1 MVRIRETAW
10 TPAERTEVDP
20 DLPARATEFA
30 RLLRDR
36 RAVVLTG
43 AGISTP
49 SGIPDYRGPDSPGR
63 TPMTYQQ
70 FVGDPAF
77 RRHYWAR
84 NHLGWRHME
93 AARPNAAHL
102 RLAEWERR
110 GLVTGVVTQNVD
122 LLHLKA
128 GSRRLV
134 DLHGT
139 YAVVTCLDCGAH
151 QSRWA
156 LHEELDRL
164 NPGFAER
171 MATRGAI
178 EVAPD
183 ADAVLAD
190 TSEFRMADC
199 LNCSGVLKP
208 DIVYFGE
215 NVPAARVH
223 EANELVDGSE
233 LLVVV
238 GSSLTVRS
246 GYRFVRRAV
255 TTGKPVVVVN
265 RGRTRAHGEATLTI
279 DGDCVEVLDLVEAAL
294 NSQTATMS
302 GQTATKSS
310 ACTRGRP

>member
-10 TPAERTEVDP
+10 TPAERTEP
-20 DLPARATEFA
+20 DDDLLERAEA
-30 RLLRDR
+30 LADLMRGR
-36 RAVVLTG
+36 RTAVLTG

-70 FVGDPAF
+70 FVGDPDF

-93 AARPNAAHL
+93 AARPNGAHL
-102 RLAEWERR
+102 HLADWEHR
-110 GLVTGVVTQNVD
+110 GLVNGVITQNVD

-139 YAVVTCLDCGAH
+139 YAVVTCLGCGVRR
-151 QSRWA
+151 SRWA
-156 LHEELDRL
+156 LHEDLERL
-164 NPGFAER
+164 NPGFADR
-171 MATRGAI
+171 VASRGAI

-190 TSEFRMADC
+190 TSTFRVADC
-199 LNCSGVLKP
+199 AACSGVLKP

-215 NVPAARVH
+215 TVPTARVG
-223 EANELVDGSE
+223 EAHALVDE
-233 LLVVV
+233 ADLVVV
-238 GSSLTVRS
+238 IGSSLTVRS

-255 TTGKPVVVVN
+255 TTGTPVAILN
-265 RGRTRAHGEATLTI
+265 RGRTRAHDEATLTV
-279 DGDCVEVLDLVEAAL
+279 DGDCVTVLDLVDAAL
-294 NSQTATMS
+294 A
-302 GQTATKSS
+302 
-310 ACTRGRP
+310 

>member
-1 MVRIRETAW
+1 
-10 TPAERTEVDP
+10 
-20 DLPARATEFA
+20 
-30 RLLRDR
+30 
-36 RAVVLTG
+36 VVLTG

-63 TPMTYQQ
+63 TPMTFQQ
-70 FVGDPAF
+70 FVGDPTF

-102 RLAEWERR
+102 LLADWERR
-110 GLVTGVVTQNVD
+110 GLVTGVITQNVD

-128 GSRRLV
+128 GNRRLV

-139 YAVVTCLDCGAH
+139 YAVVICLDCGLR

-156 LHEELDRL
+156 LHEQLERL
-164 NPGFAER
+164 NPGFIER
-171 MATRGAI
+171 VTSRGAI

-183 ADAVLAD
+183 ADAVLAE
-190 TSEFRMADC
+190 TSDFRMVDC
-199 LNCSGVLKP
+199 RACSGVLKP

-215 NVPAARVH
+215 NVPAHRVQ
-223 EANELVDGSE
+223 EANALVDGSD
-233 LLVVV
+233 LVVVV

-255 TTGKPVVVVN
+255 TTGTPVAVVN

-279 DGDCVEVLDLVEAAL
+279 DGDCVEVLELTDAAL
-294 NSQTATMS
+294 PHH
-302 GQTATKSS
+302 G
-310 ACTRGRP
+310 

>member
-10 TPAERTEVDP
+10 TPAERTEADP
-20 DLPARATEFA
+20 DLPDRAAALAE
-30 RLLRDR
+30 LLRGR

-63 TPMTYQQ
+63 TPMTFQQ

-102 RLAEWERR
+102 LLADWERR
-110 GLVTGVVTQNVD
+110 GLVTGVITQNVD

-128 GSRRLV
+128 GNRRLV

-139 YAVVTCLDCGAH
+139 YAVVICLDCGLR

-156 LHEELDRL
+156 LHEQLERL
-164 NPGFAER
+164 NPGFIER
-171 MATRGAI
+171 VTSRGAI

-183 ADAVLAD
+183 ADAVLAE
-190 TSEFRMADC
+190 TSDFRMVDC
-199 LNCSGVLKP
+199 RVCSGVLKP

-215 NVPAARVH
+215 NVPASRVH
-223 EANELVDGSE
+223 AANDLVDSSDV
-233 LLVVV
+233 LVVV

-255 TTGKPVVVVN
+255 TTGTPVAVVN

-279 DGDCVEVLDLVEAAL
+279 DGDCVEVLELTDAAL
-294 NSQTATMS
+294 PHH
-302 GQTATKSS
+302 G
-310 ACTRGRP
+310 

>member
-10 TPAERTEVDP
+10 TPAERTEADP
-20 DLPARATEFA
+20 DLPDRAAALAE
-30 RLLRDR
+30 LLRGR

-63 TPMTYQQ
+63 TPMTFQQ

-102 RLAEWERR
+102 LLADWERR
-110 GLVTGVVTQNVD
+110 GLVTGVITQNVD

-128 GSRRLV
+128 GNRRLV

-139 YAVVTCLDCGAH
+139 YAVVICLDCGLR

-156 LHEELDRL
+156 LHEQLERL
-164 NPGFAER
+164 NPGFIER
-171 MATRGAI
+171 VTSRGAI

-183 ADAVLAD
+183 ADAVLAE
-190 TSEFRMADC
+190 TSDFRMVDC
-199 LNCSGVLKP
+199 RACSGVLKP

-215 NVPAARVH
+215 NVPAHRVQ
-223 EANELVDGSE
+223 EANALVDGSD
-233 LLVVV
+233 LVVVV

-255 TTGKPVVVVN
+255 TTGTPVAVVN

-279 DGDCVEVLDLVEAAL
+279 DGDCVKVLELADAAL
-294 NSQTATMS
+294 PHH
-302 GQTATKSS
+302 G
-310 ACTRGRP
+310 

>member
-10 TPAERTEVDP
+10 TPAERTEADP
-20 DLPARATEFA
+20 DLPDRAAALAE
-30 RLLRDR
+30 LLRGR

-63 TPMTYQQ
+63 TPMTFQQ

-102 RLAEWERR
+102 LLAGWERR
-110 GLVTGVVTQNVD
+110 GLVTGVITQNVD

-128 GSRRLV
+128 GNRRLV

-139 YAVVTCLDCGAH
+139 YAVVICLDCGLR

-156 LHEELDRL
+156 LHEQLERL
-164 NPGFAER
+164 NPGFIER
-171 MATRGAI
+171 VTSRGAI

-183 ADAVLAD
+183 ADAVLAE
-190 TSEFRMADC
+190 TSDFRMVDC
-199 LNCSGVLKP
+199 RACSGALKP

-215 NVPAARVH
+215 NVPAHRVQ
-223 EANELVDGSE
+223 EANALVDGSD
-233 LLVVV
+233 LVVVV

-255 TTGKPVVVVN
+255 TTGTPVAVVN
-265 RGRTRAHGEATLTI
+265 RGRTRAHDEATLTI
-279 DGDCVEVLDLVEAAL
+279 DGDCVEVLELADAAL
-294 NSQTATMS
+294 PHH
-302 GQTATKSS
+302 G
-310 ACTRGRP
+310 

>member
-1 MVRIRETAW
+1 MARIRETAW
-10 TPAERTEVDP
+10 TPAERTEADP
-20 DLPARATEFA
+20 DLPDRAAALAE
-30 RLLRDR
+30 LLRGR
-36 RAVVLTG
+36 RAVALTG

-63 TPMTYQQ
+63 TPMTFQQ

-102 RLAEWERR
+102 LLADWERR
-110 GLVTGVVTQNVD
+110 GLVTGVITQNVD

-128 GSRRLV
+128 GNRRLV

-139 YAVVTCLDCGAH
+139 YAVVICLDCGLR

-156 LHEELDRL
+156 LHEQLERL
-164 NPGFAER
+164 NPGFIER
-171 MATRGAI
+171 VTSRGAI

-183 ADAVLAD
+183 ADAVLAE
-190 TSEFRMADC
+190 TSDFRMVDC
-199 LNCSGVLKP
+199 RVCSGVLKP

-215 NVPAARVH
+215 NVPASRVH
-223 EANELVDGSE
+223 AANDLVDSSDV
-233 LLVVV
+233 LVVV

-255 TTGKPVVVVN
+255 TTGTPVAVVN

-279 DGDCVEVLDLVEAAL
+279 DGDCVEVLELADAAL
-294 NSQTATMS
+294 PHH
-302 GQTATKSS
+302 G
-310 ACTRGRP
+310 

>member
-10 TPAERTEVDP
+10 TPAERTPLDP
-20 DLPARATEFA
+20 DLPERAHALAELM
-30 RLLRDR
+30 RGR
-36 RAVVLTG
+36 RSVVLTG

-70 FVGDPAF
+70 FVSDPAF

-102 RLAEWERR
+102 LLADWERR
-110 GLVTGVVTQNVD
+110 GLVAGVITQNVD

-139 YAVVTCLDCGAH
+139 YAVVTCLDCGLR

-171 MATRGAI
+171 VATRGAI

-183 ADAVLAD
+183 ADAVLEDTAD
-190 TSEFRMADC
+190 FRMVDC
-199 LNCSGVLKP
+199 PRCGGVLKP

-215 NVPAARVH
+215 SVPAHRVL
-223 EANELVDGSE
+223 EANALVDGAD
-233 LLVVV
+233 LVVVV

-255 TTGKPVVVVN
+255 TTDTPVAVIN

-279 DGDCVEVLDLVEAAL
+279 DGDCVDVLTRVDRAL
-294 NSQTATMS
+294 
-302 GQTATKSS
+302 G
-310 ACTRGRP
+310 G

>member
-1 MVRIRETAW
+1 MRIRETAW
-10 TPAERTEVDP
+10 TPAERTEP
-20 DLPARATEFA
+20 DRDLAERASALADLMRGRQT
-30 RLLRDR
+30 
-36 RAVVLTG
+36 VVLTG

-49 SGIPDYRGPDSPGR
+49 SGIPDYRGPDSPAR

-70 FVGDPAF
+70 FIGDPDF

-102 RLAEWERR
+102 QLAAWERR
-110 GLVTGVVTQNVD
+110 GLVAGVVTQNVD

-128 GSRRLV
+128 GSRTIV
-134 DLHGT
+134 DLHGS
-139 YAVVTCLDCGAH
+139 YAVVACLDCGAR

-156 LHEELDRL
+156 LHTELERL

-171 MATRGAI
+171 VASRGAI

-190 TSEFRMADC
+190 TTDFRTAAC
-199 LNCSGVLKP
+199 PACAGVLKP

-215 NVPAARVH
+215 NVPSARV
-223 EANELVDGSE
+223 EAANALVDGAD
-233 LLVVV
+233 LVVVV

-246 GYRFVRRAV
+246 GYRFARRAT
-255 TTGKPVVVVN
+255 TTGTPLAVVN
-265 RGRTRAHGEATLTI
+265 RGRTRAHDEATLTI
-279 DGDCVEVLDLVEAAL
+279 DGDCVDVLTLVEAAL
-294 NSQTATMS
+294 
-302 GQTATKSS
+302 
-310 ACTRGRP
+310 

>member
-10 TPAERTEVDP
+10 TPAERTAP
-20 DLPARATEFA
+20 DQDLTDRATA
-30 RLLRDR
+30 LADLLRGR
-36 RAVVLTG
+36 RAAVLTG

-70 FVGDPAF
+70 FVGDPGF

-102 RLAEWERR
+102 MLADWERR
-110 GLVTGVVTQNVD
+110 GLVSGVITQNVD

-139 YAVVTCLDCGAH
+139 YAVVRCLDCGSR

-156 LHEELDRL
+156 LHEDLERL

-171 MATRGAI
+171 VATRGAI

-183 ADAVLAD
+183 ADAVLTDTAD
-190 TSEFRMADC
+190 FRMVDC
-199 LNCSGVLKP
+199 PRCAGVLKP

-215 NVPAARVH
+215 NVPAARVSQ
-223 EANELVDGSE
+223 ANALVDESD
-233 LLVVV
+233 VVV
-238 GSSLTVRS
+238 VIGSSLTVRS

-255 TTGKPVVVVN
+255 TTGTPVVVLN
-265 RGRTRAHGEATLTI
+265 RGRTRAHAEATLTI
-279 DGDCVEVLDLVEAAL
+279 DGDCVEVLRLTDAAL
-294 NSQTATMS
+294 PHH
-302 GQTATKSS
+302 
-310 ACTRGRP
+310 R

>member
-10 TPAERTEVDP
+10 TPAERTEADP
-20 DLPARATEFA
+20 DLPDRAAALAE
-30 RLLRDR
+30 LLRGR

-63 TPMTYQQ
+63 TPMTFQQ

-102 RLAEWERR
+102 LLADWERR
-110 GLVTGVVTQNVD
+110 GLVTGVITQNVD

-128 GSRRLV
+128 GNRRLV

-139 YAVVTCLDCGAH
+139 YTVVICLDCGLR

-156 LHEELDRL
+156 LHEQLERL
-164 NPGFAER
+164 NPGFIER
-171 MATRGAI
+171 VTSRGAI

-183 ADAVLAD
+183 ADAVLAE
-190 TSEFRMADC
+190 TSDFRMVDC
-199 LNCSGVLKP
+199 RACSGVLKP

-215 NVPAARVH
+215 NVPASRVH
-223 EANELVDGSE
+223 AANDLVDSSDV
-233 LLVVV
+233 LVVV

-255 TTGKPVVVVN
+255 TTGTPVAVVN

-279 DGDCVEVLDLVEAAL
+279 DGDCVEVLELTDAAL
-294 NSQTATMS
+294 PHH
-302 GQTATKSS
+302 G
-310 ACTRGRP
+310 

>member
-1 MVRIRETAW
+1 MVRVRDTAW
-10 TPAERTEVDP
+10 TPAERTRPDP
-20 DLPARATEFA
+20 DLPERADVLAELM
-30 RLLRDR
+30 RGR
-36 RAVVLTG
+36 RTAVLTG

-102 RLAEWERR
+102 LLARWERR
-110 GLVTGVVTQNVD
+110 GTVSGVITQNVD

-139 YAVVTCLDCGAH
+139 YAVVTCLDCGLR

-156 LHEELDRL
+156 LHEQLERL

-171 MATRGAI
+171 VATRGAI

-183 ADAVLAD
+183 ADAVLED
-190 TSEFRMADC
+190 TEDFRMVDC
-199 LNCSGVLKP
+199 PRCSGVLKP

-215 NVPAARVH
+215 NVPAHRVQ
-223 EANELVDGSE
+223 EANALVDGSD
-233 LLVVV
+233 LVVVV

-255 TTGKPVVVVN
+255 TTGTPVAVIN
-265 RGRTRAHGEATLTI
+265 RGRTRAHDEATLTI
-279 DGDCVEVLDLVEAAL
+279 DGDCVEVLTRVDRAL
-294 NSQTATMS
+294 GA
-302 GQTATKSS
+302 
-310 ACTRGRP
+310 

>member
-10 TPAERTEVDP
+10 TPAERTEADS
-20 DLPARATEFA
+20 DLPDRAAALAE
-30 RLLRDR
+30 LLRGR
-36 RAVVLTG
+36 RSVVLTG

-63 TPMTYQQ
+63 TPMTFQQ

-102 RLAEWERR
+102 LLADWERR
-110 GLVTGVVTQNVD
+110 GIVTGVITQNVD

-128 GSRRLV
+128 GNRRLV

-139 YAVVTCLDCGAH
+139 YAVVICLDCGLR

-156 LHEELDRL
+156 LHEQLERL
-164 NPGFAER
+164 NPGFIER
-171 MATRGAI
+171 VTSRGAI

-183 ADAVLAD
+183 ADAVLAE
-190 TSEFRMADC
+190 TSDFRMVDC
-199 LNCSGVLKP
+199 RVCSGVLKP

-215 NVPAARVH
+215 NVPASRVH
-223 EANELVDGSE
+223 AANDLVDSSDV
-233 LLVVV
+233 LVVV

-255 TTGKPVVVVN
+255 TTGTPVAVVN

-279 DGDCVEVLDLVEAAL
+279 DGDCVEVLELADAAL
-294 NSQTATMS
+294 PHH
-302 GQTATKSS
+302 G
-310 ACTRGRP
+310 

>member
-10 TPAERTEVDP
+10 TPAERTEP
-20 DLPARATEFA
+20 DTDVVERAITLA
-30 RLLRDR
+30 DLLRGR

-49 SGIPDYRGPDSPGR
+49 SGIPDYRGPDSPAR

-84 NHLGWRHME
+84 NHLGWRYME
-93 AARPNAAHL
+93 ATRPNDAHL
-102 RLAEWERR
+102 TLAAWERR
-110 GLVTGVVTQNVD
+110 GLVSGVITQNVD

-128 GSRRLV
+128 GSRRIV

-139 YAVVTCLDCGAH
+139 YGVVTCLDCGGR

-156 LHEELDRL
+156 LHEKLDRL

-171 MATRGAI
+171 VSTRGAI

-183 ADAVLAD
+183 ADAVLTD
-190 TSEFRMADC
+190 TSDFRMVDC
-199 LNCSGVLKP
+199 GHCSGVLKP

-215 NVPAARVH
+215 NVPADRVH
-223 EANELVDGSE
+223 RANELVDE
-233 LLVVV
+233 ADLVVVV

-246 GYRFVRRAV
+246 GYRFVRRAA
-255 TTGKPVVVVN
+255 TTGKAVAVVN
-265 RGRTRAHGEATLTI
+265 RGRTRAHDHAELTI
-279 DGDCVEVLDLVEAAL
+279 DGDCVQVLGLVDAAL
-294 NSQTATMS
+294 
-302 GQTATKSS
+302 
-310 ACTRGRP
+310 

>member
-10 TPAERTEVDP
+10 TPAERTEADP
-20 DLPARATEFA
+20 DLPDRAAALAE
-30 RLLRDR
+30 LLRGR
-36 RAVVLTG
+36 RSVVLTG

-63 TPMTYQQ
+63 TPMTFQQ

-102 RLAEWERR
+102 LLADWERR
-110 GLVTGVVTQNVD
+110 GIVTGVITQNVD

-128 GSRRLV
+128 GNRRLV

-139 YAVVTCLDCGAH
+139 YAVVICLDCGLR

-156 LHEELDRL
+156 LHEQLERL
-164 NPGFAER
+164 NPGFIER
-171 MATRGAI
+171 VTSRGAI

-183 ADAVLAD
+183 ADAVLAE
-190 TSEFRMADC
+190 TSDFRMVDC
-199 LNCSGVLKP
+199 RVCSGVLKP

-215 NVPAARVH
+215 NVPASRVH
-223 EANELVDGSE
+223 AANDLVDSSDV
-233 LLVVV
+233 LVVV

-255 TTGKPVVVVN
+255 TTGTPVAVVN
-265 RGRTRAHGEATLTI
+265 RGRTRAHDEATLTI
-279 DGDCVEVLDLVEAAL
+279 DGDCVEVLELADAAL
-294 NSQTATMS
+294 PHH
-302 GQTATKSS
+302 G
-310 ACTRGRP
+310 

>member
-1 MVRIRETAW
+1 MVRVRDTAW
-10 TPAERTEVDP
+10 TPAERTRPDP
-20 DLPARATEFA
+20 DLPERAHA
-30 RLLRDR
+30 LADLMRGR
-36 RAVVLTG
+36 RTAVLTG

-102 RLAEWERR
+102 LLARWERR
-110 GLVTGVVTQNVD
+110 GTVTGVITQNVD

-139 YAVVTCLDCGAH
+139 YAVVTCLDCGLR

-156 LHEELDRL
+156 LHEQLDRL

-171 MATRGAI
+171 VATRGAI

-183 ADAVLAD
+183 ADAVLEDTAD
-190 TSEFRMADC
+190 FRMVDC
-199 LNCSGVLKP
+199 PRCSGVLKP

-215 NVPAARVH
+215 NVPAHRVQ
-223 EANELVDGSE
+223 EANALVDGSD
-233 LLVVV
+233 LFVVV

-255 TTGKPVVVVN
+255 TTGTPIAVIN
-265 RGRTRAHGEATLTI
+265 RGRTRAHDEATLTI
-279 DGDCVEVLDLVEAAL
+279 DGDCVEVLTRVDRAL
-294 NSQTATMS
+294 GA
-302 GQTATKSS
+302 
-310 ACTRGRP
+310 

>member
-10 TPAERTEVDP
+10 TPAERTPLDP
-20 DLPARATEFA
+20 DLPERAHALAELM
-30 RLLRDR
+30 RGR
-36 RAVVLTG
+36 RSVVLTG

-102 RLAEWERR
+102 LLADWERR
-110 GLVTGVVTQNVD
+110 GLVAGVITQNVD

-139 YAVVTCLDCGAH
+139 YAVVTCLDCGLR

-171 MATRGAI
+171 VATRGAI

-183 ADAVLAD
+183 ADAVLEDTAD
-190 TSEFRMADC
+190 FRMVDC
-199 LNCSGVLKP
+199 PRCGGVLKP

-215 NVPAARVH
+215 SVPAHRVL
-223 EANELVDGSE
+223 EANALVDGAD
-233 LLVVV
+233 LVVVV

-255 TTGKPVVVVN
+255 TTDTPVAVIN

-279 DGDCVEVLDLVEAAL
+279 DGDCVDVLTRVDRAL
-294 NSQTATMS
+294 
-302 GQTATKSS
+302 G
-310 ACTRGRP
+310 G

>member
-10 TPAERTEVDP
+10 TPAERTEADP
-20 DLPARATEFA
+20 DLPDRAAALAE
-30 RLLRDR
+30 LLRGR

-63 TPMTYQQ
+63 TPMTFQQ
-70 FVGDPAF
+70 FVGDPTF

-102 RLAEWERR
+102 LLADWERR
-110 GLVTGVVTQNVD
+110 GLVTGVITQNVD

-128 GSRRLV
+128 GNRRLV

-139 YAVVTCLDCGAH
+139 YAVVICLGCGLR

-156 LHEELDRL
+156 LHEQLERL
-164 NPGFAER
+164 NPGFIER
-171 MATRGAI
+171 VTSRGAI

-183 ADAVLAD
+183 ADAVLAE
-190 TSEFRMADC
+190 TSDFRMVDC
-199 LNCSGVLKP
+199 LACSGVLKP

-215 NVPAARVH
+215 NVPASRVH
-223 EANELVDGSE
+223 AANDLVDSSDV
-233 LLVVV
+233 LVVV

-255 TTGKPVVVVN
+255 TTGTPVAVVN
-265 RGRTRAHGEATLTI
+265 RGRTRAHDEATLTI
-279 DGDCVEVLDLVEAAL
+279 DGDCVEVLELTDAAL
-294 NSQTATMS
+294 PHH
-302 GQTATKSS
+302 G
-310 ACTRGRP
+310 

>member
-1 MVRIRETAW
+1 MVRVRDTAW
-10 TPAERTEVDP
+10 TPAERTRPDP
-20 DLPARATEFA
+20 DLPERADALAE
-30 RLLRDR
+30 LMHGR
-36 RAVVLTG
+36 RTVVLTG

-102 RLAEWERR
+102 LLAEWERR
-110 GLVTGVVTQNVD
+110 GTVTGVITQNVD

-139 YAVVTCLDCGAH
+139 YAVVTCLDCGLR

-156 LHEELDRL
+156 LHEQLDRL

-171 MATRGAI
+171 VATRGAI

-183 ADAVLAD
+183 ADAVLTDTAD
-190 TSEFRMADC
+190 FRMVDC
-199 LNCSGVLKP
+199 PRCSGVLKP

-215 NVPAARVH
+215 NVPAHRVQ
-223 EANELVDGSE
+223 EANALVDGSD
-233 LLVVV
+233 LVVVV

-246 GYRFVRRAV
+246 GYRFVQRAV
-255 TTGKPVVVVN
+255 TTGTPVAVIN
-265 RGRTRAHGEATLTI
+265 RGRTRAHDEATLTI
-279 DGDCVEVLDLVEAAL
+279 DGDCIEVLTRVDRAL
-294 NSQTATMS
+294 GA
-302 GQTATKSS
+302 
-310 ACTRGRP
+310 

>member
-1 MVRIRETAW
+1 MRIRDTAW
-10 TPAERTEVDP
+10 TPAARTDP
-20 DLPARATEFA
+20 DRDLSARAA
-30 RLLRDR
+30 AVADLMRGR
-36 RAVVLTG
+36 RTTILTG

-49 SGIPDYRGPDSPGR
+49 SGIPDYRGPDSPAR
-63 TPMTYQQ
+63 TPMTFQQ
-70 FVGDPAF
+70 FVGDPGF

-93 AARPNAAHL
+93 AARPNAAHAL
-102 RLAEWERR
+102 LVDWERR
-110 GLVTGVVTQNVD
+110 GLVHGVITQNVD

-139 YAVVTCLDCGAH
+139 YAVVTCLDCGLR

-171 MATRGAI
+171 VATRGAI

-190 TSEFRMADC
+190 TADFRMVDC
-199 LNCSGVLKP
+199 RRCSGVLKP

-215 NVPAARVH
+215 NVPAHRVAA
-223 EANELVDGSE
+223 ANDLVDESD
-233 LLVVV
+233 LVIVV

-255 TTGKPVVVVN
+255 TTGTPVVVIN
-265 RGRTRAHGEATLTI
+265 RGHTRAHSEATLTI
-279 DGDCVEVLDLVEAAL
+279 DGDCVDVLALVDQAL
-294 NSQTATMS
+294 
-302 GQTATKSS
+302 
-310 ACTRGRP
+310 

>member
-10 TPAERTEVDP
+10 TPAERTEADP
-20 DLPARATEFA
+20 DLPDRAAALAE
-30 RLLRDR
+30 LLRGR
-36 RAVVLTG
+36 RAVALTG

-63 TPMTYQQ
+63 TPMTFQQ

-102 RLAEWERR
+102 LLADWERR
-110 GLVTGVVTQNVD
+110 GLVTGVITQNVD

-128 GSRRLV
+128 GNRRLV

-139 YAVVTCLDCGAH
+139 YAVVICLDCGLR

-156 LHEELDRL
+156 LHEQLERL
-164 NPGFAER
+164 NPGFIER
-171 MATRGAI
+171 VTSRGAI

-183 ADAVLAD
+183 ADAVLAE
-190 TSEFRMADC
+190 TSDFRMVDC
-199 LNCSGVLKP
+199 RACSGVLKP

-215 NVPAARVH
+215 NVPASRVH
-223 EANELVDGSE
+223 AANDLVDSSDV
-233 LLVVV
+233 LVVV

-255 TTGKPVVVVN
+255 TTGTPVAVVN

-279 DGDCVEVLDLVEAAL
+279 DGDCVEVLELTDAAL
-294 NSQTATMS
+294 PHH
-302 GQTATKSS
+302 G
-310 ACTRGRP
+310 

>member
-10 TPAERTEVDP
+10 TPAERTEADP
-20 DLPARATEFA
+20 DLPDRAAALAE
-30 RLLRDR
+30 LLRGR

-63 TPMTYQQ
+63 TPMTFQQ

-102 RLAEWERR
+102 LLADWERR
-110 GLVTGVVTQNVD
+110 GLVTGVITQNVD

-128 GSRRLV
+128 GNRRLV

-139 YAVVTCLDCGAH
+139 YAVVICLDCGLR

-156 LHEELDRL
+156 LHEQLERL
-164 NPGFAER
+164 NPGFIER
-171 MATRGAI
+171 VTSRGAI

-183 ADAVLAD
+183 ADAVLAE
-190 TSEFRMADC
+190 TSDFRMVDC
-199 LNCSGVLKP
+199 RACSGVLKP

-215 NVPAARVH
+215 NVPASRVH
-223 EANELVDGSE
+223 AANDLVDSSDV
-233 LLVVV
+233 LVVV

-255 TTGKPVVVVN
+255 TTGTPVAVVN

-279 DGDCVEVLDLVEAAL
+279 DGDCVEVLELADAAL
-294 NSQTATMS
+294 PHH
-302 GQTATKSS
+302 G
-310 ACTRGRP
+310 

>member
-1 MVRIRETAW
+1 MRIRETAW
-10 TPAERTEVDP
+10 TPAERTEPDVDLA
-20 DLPARATEFA
+20 DRVRALA
-30 RLLRDR
+30 DLLRGR
-36 RAVVLTG
+36 RTVVLTG

-49 SGIPDYRGPDSPGR
+49 SGIPDYRGPDSPAR

-70 FVGDPAF
+70 FVGDPGF

-93 AARPNAAHL
+93 AARPNYAHVM
-102 RLAEWERR
+102 LARWERR
-110 GLVTGVVTQNVD
+110 GLVTGVITQNVD

-128 GSRRLV
+128 GSRTVV

-139 YAVVTCLDCGAH
+139 YAVVACLDCGAR

-156 LHEELDRL
+156 LHEELERL

-171 MATRGAI
+171 VASRGAI

-190 TSEFRMADC
+190 TADFRPAVCPDC
-199 LNCSGVLKP
+199 GGVLKP

-215 NVPAARVH
+215 NVPSARVAA
-223 EANELVDGSE
+223 ANALVDSADV
-233 LLVVV
+233 LLVV

-246 GYRFVRRAV
+246 GYRFARRAA
-255 TTGKPVVVVN
+255 TAGIPVAVVN
-265 RGRTRAHGEATLTI
+265 RGRTRAHDEAALTL
-279 DGDCVEVLDLVEAAL
+279 DGDCVEVLAACDRL
-294 NSQTATMS
+294 L
-302 GQTATKSS
+302 
-310 ACTRGRP
+310 

>member
-1 MVRIRETAW
+1 MVRIRQTAW
-10 TPAERTEVDP
+10 TPAERTAP
-20 DLPARATEFA
+20 DADLTDRAA
-30 RLLRDR
+30 ALADLMRGR
-36 RAVVLTG
+36 RTAVLTG

-70 FVGDPAF
+70 FVSDPGF

-93 AARPNAAHL
+93 AARPNTAH
-102 RLAEWERR
+102 RMLADWERR
-110 GLVTGVVTQNVD
+110 GLVSGVITQNVD

-128 GSRRLV
+128 GSRRVV

-139 YAVVTCLDCGAH
+139 YALVRCLGCGARH
-151 QSRWA
+151 SRWA
-156 LHEELDRL
+156 LHEHLERL

-171 MATRGAI
+171 VASRGAI

-190 TSEFRMADC
+190 TADFRMVDC
-199 LNCSGVLKP
+199 PACAGMLKP

-215 NVPAARVH
+215 NVPAARVAD
-223 EANELVDGSE
+223 ANALVDESDVV
-233 LLVVV
+233 VVV

-255 TTGKPVVVVN
+255 TTGTPVVVVN
-265 RGRTRAHGEATLTI
+265 RGRTRAHDEATLTI
-279 DGDCVEVLDLVEAAL
+279 DGDCVEVLGLVDAAL
-294 NSQTATMS
+294 
-302 GQTATKSS
+302 
-310 ACTRGRP
+310 PVPE

>member
-10 TPAERTEVDP
+10 TPAERTEP
-20 DLPARATEFA
+20 DDDLLERAEA
-30 RLLRDR
+30 LADLMRGR
-36 RAVVLTG
+36 RTAVLTG

-93 AARPNAAHL
+93 AARPNGAHL

-110 GLVTGVVTQNVD
+110 GLVNGVITQNVD

-139 YAVVTCLDCGAH
+139 YAVVTCLECGARR
-151 QSRWA
+151 SRWA
-156 LHEELDRL
+156 LHEDLERL
-164 NPGFAER
+164 NPGFADR
-171 MATRGAI
+171 LASRGAI

-190 TSEFRMADC
+190 TSTFRVADC
-199 LNCSGVLKP
+199 VACAGVLKP

-215 NVPAARVH
+215 TVPAARVA
-223 EANELVDGSE
+223 EAHTLVDE
-233 LLVVV
+233 ADLVVV
-238 GSSLTVRS
+238 IGSSLTVRS

-255 TTGKPVVVVN
+255 TTGTPVAVLN
-265 RGRTRAHGEATLTI
+265 RGRTRAHDEATLTL
-279 DGDCVEVLDLVEAAL
+279 DGDCVTVLDLVDAAL
-294 NSQTATMS
+294 V
-302 GQTATKSS
+302 
-310 ACTRGRP
+310 

>member
-1 MVRIRETAW
+1 MVRIRDTAW
-10 TPAERTEVDP
+10 TPAERTRPDA
-20 DLPARATEFA
+20 DLPERADA
-30 RLLRDR
+30 LADLMRGR

-70 FVGDPAF
+70 FVGDPTF

-102 RLAEWERR
+102 LLAEWERR
-110 GLVTGVVTQNVD
+110 GTVTGVITQNVD

-139 YAVVTCLDCGAH
+139 YAVVTCLDCGLR

-156 LHEELDRL
+156 LHEQLDRL

-171 MATRGAI
+171 VATRGAI

-183 ADAVLAD
+183 ADAVLTDTAD
-190 TSEFRMADC
+190 FRMVDC
-199 LNCSGVLKP
+199 PRCSGVLKP

-215 NVPAARVH
+215 NVPAHRVQ
-223 EANELVDGSE
+223 EANSLVDGSD
-233 LLVVV
+233 LVVVV

-255 TTGKPVVVVN
+255 TTGTPVAVVN
-265 RGRTRAHGEATLTI
+265 RGRTRAHDEATLTI
-279 DGDCVEVLDLVEAAL
+279 DGDCVAVLTRVDRAL
-294 NSQTATMS
+294 GA
-302 GQTATKSS
+302 
-310 ACTRGRP
+310 

>member
-1 MVRIRETAW
+1 MRIRETAW
-10 TPAERTEVDP
+10 TPAERTQPDH
-20 DLPARATEFA
+20 DLPERAA
-30 RLLRDR
+30 ALADLLRDR
-36 RAVVLTG
+36 RATILTG

-49 SGIPDYRGPDSPGR
+49 SGIPDYRGPDSPAR

-102 RLAEWERR
+102 LLADWERR
-110 GLVTGVVTQNVD
+110 GLVAGVVTQNVD

-139 YAVVTCLDCGAH
+139 YAVVTCLGCGLR

-171 MATRGAI
+171 VASRGAI

-183 ADAVLAD
+183 ADAVLEDTAD
-190 TSEFRMADC
+190 FRMVDC
-199 LNCSGVLKP
+199 RRCAGVLKP

-215 NVPAARVH
+215 NVPAHRVH
-223 EANELVDGSE
+223 EANALIDESDLV
-233 LLVVV
+233 VVV

-246 GYRFVRRAV
+246 GYRFVRRA
-255 TTGKPVVVVN
+255 TTTDTPVAVVN
-265 RGRTRAHGEATLTI
+265 RGHTRAHAEATLTV
-279 DGDCVEVLDLVEAAL
+279 DGDCVEVLTMVDRAL
-294 NSQTATMS
+294 GPGLA
-302 GQTATKSS
+302 GA
-310 ACTRGRP
+310 R

>member
-1 MVRIRETAW
+1 MVRVRETAW
-10 TPAERTEVDP
+10 TPAERTAPDCDP
-20 DLPARATEFA
+20 AERASA
-30 RLLRDR
+30 LAGLMRGR
-36 RAVVLTG
+36 RTVIVTG

-70 FVGDPAF
+70 FVGDPGF

-102 RLAEWERR
+102 LLADWERR
-110 GLVTGVVTQNVD
+110 GLVSGVITQNVD

-128 GSRRLV
+128 GSRRIV

-139 YAVVTCLDCGAH
+139 YAVVTCLGCGARR
-151 QSRWA
+151 SRRS
-156 LHEELDRL
+156 LHEDLEAL
-164 NPGFAER
+164 NPDFAER
-171 MATRGAI
+171 VASRGAI

-183 ADAVLAD
+183 ADAVLDDTAD
-190 TSEFRMADC
+190 FRMVDC
-199 LNCSGVLKP
+199 PGCAGMLKP

-215 NVPAARVH
+215 NVPAARVQ
-223 EANELVDGSE
+223 EANALVDESDVV
-233 LLVVV
+233 VVV

-255 TTGKPVVVVN
+255 TTGKPVAILN
-265 RGRTRAHGEATLTI
+265 RGRTRAHDEATLTI
-279 DGDCVEVLDLVEAAL
+279 DGDCVEVLGLTDAAL
-294 NSQTATMS
+294 
-302 GQTATKSS
+302 
-310 ACTRGRP
+310 PDPV

>member
-10 TPAERTEVDP
+10 TPAERTEADP
-20 DLPARATEFA
+20 DLPGRAAALAE
-30 RLLRDR
+30 LLRGR
-36 RAVVLTG
+36 RAAVLTG

-70 FVGDPAF
+70 FVGDPVF

-93 AARPNAAHL
+93 AARPNPAHL
-102 RLAEWERR
+102 VLAEWERR
-110 GLVTGVVTQNVD
+110 GLVTGVITQNVD

-139 YAVVTCLDCGAH
+139 YAVVACLDCGLR

-156 LHEELDRL
+156 LHEQLDRL
-164 NPGFAER
+164 NPGFLER
-171 MATRGAI
+171 VTSRGAI

-183 ADAVLAD
+183 ADAVLAE
-190 TSEFRMADC
+190 TSDFRMVDC
-199 LNCSGVLKP
+199 PACSGVLKP

-223 EANELVDGSE
+223 AANDLVDSSDV
-233 LLVVV
+233 LVVV

-255 TTGKPVVVVN
+255 TTGTPVAVVN
-265 RGRTRAHGEATLTI
+265 RGRTRAHDEATLTI
-279 DGDCVEVLDLVEAAL
+279 DGDCVEVLELTDAAL
-294 NSQTATMS
+294 PHH
-302 GQTATKSS
+302 G
-310 ACTRGRP
+310 

>member
-1 MVRIRETAW
+1 MVRVRDTAW
-10 TPAERTEVDP
+10 RPAERTRPDA
-20 DLPARATEFA
+20 DLPERADA
-30 RLLRDR
+30 LADLMRGR

-93 AARPNAAHL
+93 AARPNTAHL
-102 RLAEWERR
+102 LLAEWERR
-110 GLVTGVVTQNVD
+110 GTVKGVITQNVD

-139 YAVVTCLDCGAH
+139 YAVVTCLDCGLR

-156 LHEELDRL
+156 LHEQLDRL

-171 MATRGAI
+171 VATRGAI

-183 ADAVLAD
+183 ADAVLTDTAD
-190 TSEFRMADC
+190 FRMVDC
-199 LNCSGVLKP
+199 PRCSGVLKP

-215 NVPAARVH
+215 NVPAHRVQ
-223 EANELVDGSE
+223 EANALVDGSD
-233 LLVVV
+233 LVVVV

-255 TTGKPVVVVN
+255 TTGTPVAVVN
-265 RGRTRAHGEATLTI
+265 RGRTRAHDEATLTI
-279 DGDCVEVLDLVEAAL
+279 DGDCVEVLTRVDRAL
-294 NSQTATMS
+294 GA
-302 GQTATKSS
+302 
-310 ACTRGRP
+310 

>member
-1 MVRIRETAW
+1 MVRIRQTAW
-10 TPAERTEVDP
+10 TPAERTTP
-20 DLPARATEFA
+20 DQDLT
-30 RLLRDR
+30 DR
-36 RAVVLTG
+36 SAALADLMRGRRTAVLTG
-43 AGISTP
+43 AGVSTP

-70 FVGDPAF
+70 FVGDPDF

-102 RLAEWERR
+102 LLAAWERR
-110 GLVTGVVTQNVD
+110 GLVSGVITQNVD

-128 GSRRLV
+128 GSRRIV

-139 YAVVTCLDCGAH
+139 YAVVTCLDCGSRR
-151 QSRWA
+151 SRWA
-156 LHEELDRL
+156 LHEDLERV

-171 MATRGAI
+171 VATRGAI

-183 ADAVLAD
+183 ADAVLTDTAD
-190 TSEFRMADC
+190 FRMVDC
-199 LNCSGVLKP
+199 PSCAGVLKP

-215 NVPAARVH
+215 NVPAARVGQ
-223 EANELVDGSE
+223 ANALVDESD
-233 LLVVV
+233 VVV
-238 GSSLTVRS
+238 VIGSSLTVRS

-265 RGRTRAHGEATLTI
+265 RGHTRAHAEATLTV
-279 DGDCVEVLDLVEAAL
+279 DGDCVEVLTAAD
-294 NSQTATMS
+294 ATLAHL
-302 GQTATKSS
+302 G
-310 ACTRGRP
+310 

>member
-1 MVRIRETAW
+1 MVRVRDTAW
-10 TPAERTEVDP
+10 TPAARTFPDP
-20 DLPARATEFA
+20 DLPARAEQFA
-30 RLLRDR
+30 QLLRGR

-93 AARPNAAHL
+93 SARPNAAHL

-110 GLVTGVVTQNVD
+110 GLVTGMITQNVD

-128 GSRRLV
+128 GSRRLI

-139 YAVVTCLDCGAH
+139 YAVVACLDCGAR

-156 LHEELDRL
+156 LHEELERL

-171 MATRGAI
+171 VASRGAI

-190 TSEFRMADC
+190 TSQFRMVGCPAC
-199 LNCSGVLKP
+199 AGVLKP

-215 NVPAARVH
+215 NVPAARVQA
-223 EANELVDGSE
+223 ANELVDSSD

-255 TTGKPVVVVN
+255 TTGTPVVVVN
-265 RGRTRAHGEATLTI
+265 RGRTRAHEEATLTI
-279 DGDCVEVLDLVEAAL
+279 DGDCVDVLDLVDAAL
-294 NSQTATMS
+294 A
-302 GQTATKSS
+302 GQTAPAS
-310 ACTRGRP
+310 